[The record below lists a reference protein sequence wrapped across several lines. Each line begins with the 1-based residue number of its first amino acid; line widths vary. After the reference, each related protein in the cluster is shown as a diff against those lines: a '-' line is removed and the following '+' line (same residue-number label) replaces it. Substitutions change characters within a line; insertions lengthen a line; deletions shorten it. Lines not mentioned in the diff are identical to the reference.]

1 MYNSLISYKKEAFK
15 ELDSLAEILNI
26 DEDKHSDIELQ
37 IDINA
42 KDSMNMKISDFVS
55 MCLLLAEA

>member
-1 MYNSLISYKKEAFK
+1 MQQLINYKREAFK
-15 ELDSLAEILNI
+15 ELDSLAEILNF

>member
-15 ELDSLAEILNI
+15 ELDSLAEILNF